1 MKKFFITIIAMLL
14 PLMASATDITRNG
27 INYSLNSSTE
37 TAQVISGSY
46 SGRIS
51 IPSQVTYNGITYSV
65 TSIGYGAFKGCSGLT
80 SITIPNSV
88 TSIGKQAFS
97 LCSGLTSITIPNS
110 VTSIGQWAFSACS
123 GLTSITIP
131 NSVTSISYGAFLSCG
146 RLTSVTIPNSVT
158 YIGCYAFEDCWGLTS
173 ITIPKSLNLI
183 DEDAFL
189 GCVKLNSVYISDL
202 SAWCNI
208 NFQGGEG
215 YTSPFRYASHL
226 FLNGKEIID
235 LVIPDDITSIRN
247 SAFFGCT
254 CLTSVTIPNSVTSIG
269 FNAFSGCT
277 GLTSIT
283 IPNSVTSIGGGAF
296 SGCSGLTSVTIGNS
310 VTSIGSSA
318 FSYCS
323 GLTSIVS
330 KIKKPFKIDPF
341 NTDICASAKLTV
353 PYGTK
358 FLYEST
364 EGWNKFQNI
373 VEADPIDERV
383 IYEKDFTG
391 ITEFTDWSEFDES
404 QTDGKVGVDP
414 NGVAIT
420 VGIQT
425 GELWQPQV
433 MVVPDVLDLEKG
445 GNYRVV
451 VTAKFPTNGSM
462 RINMGSWSDYYQDVF
477 PITAT
482 DDFQE
487 IVCDFYDWPAN
498 FKDAH
503 ILFQCGD
510 FKGTTIVKKIQVID
524 MGDTV
529 IPFSVGGISYLL
541 NLKDK
546 IAKVTQNPQKYQG
559 NVTIPATITYKGEV
573 YIVTS
578 IDKNAFQGCSDLSSV
593 TIPNSVTRIEDYAF
607 EGCIGLKS
615 VIIPNNVIVIGDR
628 AFDGCSGLTSVTI
641 GKSVKDIG
649 DFAFYGSG
657 LTSVTIPNSVT
668 SIGWYA
674 FANCSGL
681 TSVTIPNSVTS
692 ISWYAFENCSG
703 LTSVTIPNSVT
714 SIGRNA
720 FSGCSGLK
728 FICLAS
734 DKYPSSSLG
743 NTTCQ
748 YIMPQSAFEAGIP
761 QDITNYATYTV
772 APKYIKVKS
781 TTATTATLELTPI
794 DLTGGSTGATPYE
807 VTMYDLKPG
816 SSVKGSWE
824 LETKDRGLASIPT
837 VTTKNLVMN
846 VQPAKLLS
854 KEKAGLLATV
864 NEPDDDK
871 HYGFEW
877 QRNDAPSNMTP
888 YQVQAQLYEGK
899 IIGTLSGL
907 DPDKYYKYRPFY
919 KADDGTLF
927 RGEWEAFITGDATVK
942 FEPDVHTRESVVL
955 PDGNIVLTL
964 VLADGTEM
972 TLEKGF
978 ELRIIVRQA
987 ATRSDWSA
995 GDENITRV
1003 VISGDG
1009 TSATVEGL
1017 EPGTEYVYRAYVKTE
1032 SGTIYGE
1039 EKTFKTPL
1047 PGDAND
1053 NGAVD
1058 AADIVEVVN
1067 AKAGHPSASF
1077 NLNNADANADG
1088 SFTEA
1093 DITATAD
1100 IIMKR

>member
-1 MKKFFITIIAMLL
+1 MLL

-110 VTSIGQWAFSACS
+110 VTSIGWYAFSACS

-131 NSVTSISYGAFLSCG
+131 NSVTSIGERTFYGCG

-254 CLTSVTIPNSVTSIG
+254 CLTSVTISNSVTSIG

-296 SGCSGLTSVTIGNS
+296 YGCSGLTSVTIGNS

-318 FSYCS
+318 FYGCS

-330 KIKKPFKIDPF
+330 KIKKPFKIDGPF
-341 NTDICASAKLTV
+341 DNNIYASAKLTV

-358 FLYEST
+358 SLYEST

-391 ITEFTDWSEFDES
+391 ITEFTDWSQFADE

-425 GELWQPQV
+425 GQVWQPQV
-433 MVVPDVLDLEKG
+433 MVIPDGSFNLESG
-445 GNYRVV
+445 GNYRAVI
-451 VTAKFPTNGSM
+451 TAKFPTDGTLQ
-462 RINMGSWSDYYQDVF
+462 INMGSWSANDQDQF
-477 PITAT
+477 PVKSTG
-482 DDFQE
+482 DFQE
-487 IVCDFYDWPAN
+487 IVCDFNGWPVNATG
-498 FKDAH
+498 AH
-503 ILFQCGD
+503 MLFQCGD
-510 FKGTTIVKKIQVID
+510 FKGTIIVKKIQVID

-529 IPFSVGGISYLL
+529 IPFSVDNICYKLYT
-541 NLKDK
+541 KDK
-546 IAKVTQNPQKYQG
+546 TAKVTINPQNYQG
-559 NVTIPATITYKGEV
+559 EVKIPSTIIYKGEKYAV
-573 YIVTS
+573 TAIGRSAFQNCSGLTS
-578 IDKNAFQGCSDLSSV
+578 I
-593 TIPNSVTRIEDYAF
+593 TIPNSVMSTGTGAF
-607 EGCIGLKS
+607 AGCG
-615 VIIPNNVIVIGDR
+615 
-628 AFDGCSGLTSVTI
+628 GLTSITM
-641 GKSVKDIG
+641 
-649 DFAFYGSG
+649 
-657 LTSVTIPNSVT
+657 PNSVT
-668 SIGWYA
+668 SIGSY
-674 FANCSGL
+674 
-681 TSVTIPNSVTS
+681 T
-692 ISWYAFENCSG
+692 
-703 LTSVTIPNSVT
+703 
-714 SIGRNA
+714 
-720 FSGCSGLK
+720 FSGCNNLQFACISSEK
-728 FICLAS
+728 FPIS
-734 DKYPSSSLG
+734 FSLG
-743 NTTCQ
+743 NNSCQ
-748 YIMPQSAFEAGIP
+748 YIIPQSAFNAGIP
-761 QDITNYATYTV
+761 QTITNYATYTV

-781 TTATTATLELTPI
+781 TTATTATLVLTPI

-824 LETKDRGLASIPT
+824 LGTKDRGLASIPT

-846 VQPAKLLS
+846 VQPAILLS

-864 NEPDDDK
+864 DEPDDDK

-888 YQVQAQLYEGK
+888 YQVNAQLYEGK

-978 ELRIIVRQA
+978 ELRIIVRKA

-995 GDENITRV
+995 EDENITRV

-1058 AADIVEVVN
+1058 AADIVELVN

-1077 NLNNADANADG
+1077 NLKMPMQ
-1088 SFTEA
+1088 TL
-1093 DITATAD
+1093 TAVSLKPTSPPQPTSS
-1100 IIMKR
+1100 